1 MIRFVIHVV
10 ALALLGGA
18 FAVGGPAMAE
28 DAAPIGQPEAAVQ
41 EAAAQEETAQEE
53 AAPALPVT
61 LEADNI
67 DYDHNSGVVTASG
80 NVVVEHAKLRLTSN
94 RLTYDVRNDVVLAR
108 DGVVIVD
115 EQGYKFEAKTV
126 ELKRELSEGVIEQLR
141 LSMRDEAWITA
152 DEAVRENNSTAR
164 MKNAAFSPCKVCE
177 ENPTPLWAIRADEV
191 VHDADEKNVIY
202 HDAQFEFMGIPIFW
216 MPYFIHADP
225 TVERRTGL
233 LLPWFDSNSELG
245 ELLALPY
252 FWEISPSQDM
262 TITPVLSTRE
272 IGYLMADYRERLYN
286 GYYEFDGSFAYV
298 EGRDDQNREIGRKVV
313 RGHIFGHGY
322 YDLNENYTAG
332 FQLENASDD
341 TFLRRYDISNVE
353 TLRSTLWLDRFTGL
367 DHLTV
372 DFHAFQ
378 GLRLTDDPGQM
389 PFVLPVIDFRHTSK
403 KTYWGGRFYG
413 AGNFLALDRGEGIDT
428 SRAVAQVGWKAPITL
443 DHGALVTVEAKL
455 RGRAVYDRDVPDPAN
470 PGQFVQEKWRTDIE
484 PEISLNWQFP
494 FVSPAASGYHLI
506 EPIASVHLS
515 PIDGFDKETVNND
528 STVFELDDINLFR
541 ANRFSGH
548 DRYESGLRAAIG
560 VRYGYYMNNGD
571 SVSILLGQSY
581 RGKEITLFP
590 GTGGLNDRESDFVGR
605 ITASFGDVL
614 SLSHRFRLDQEDLN
628 PLRNEVILR
637 LSPEWFDLEATFV
650 QQDKSISPSGTDAQE
665 EINARLLVPIVQY
678 WSFKVESRHDF
689 APGGGAIRH
698 AAAFVYQ
705 DECFEF
711 EFGVKRRFT
720 EDRDV
725 RPSTSFGVRV
735 KLLYLGGGGRRD

>member
-1 MIRFVIHVV
+1 MIRVFSLLV
-10 ALALLGGA
+10 ALTLAGLA
-18 FAVGGPAMAE
+18 PAVSAYAAE
-28 DAAPIGQPEAAVQ
+28 DEKTQ
-41 EAAAQEETAQEE
+41 EVADQK
-53 AAPALPVT
+53 PVLPVT
-61 LEADNI
+61 LEADNVS
-67 DYDHNSGVVTASG
+67 YDHNSNVVTASG
-80 NVVVEHAKLRLTSN
+80 NVVIEHAKVRLTAD
-94 RLTYDVRNDVVLAR
+94 RLTYNVKEDLVLAR
-108 DGVVIVD
+108 DGVVITD
-115 EQGYKFEAKTV
+115 ENGYKFEAKAV
-126 ELKRELSEGVIEQLR
+126 ELKNELSEGVIEQLR
-141 LSMRDEAWITA
+141 LSLKDQAWITA
-152 DEAVRENNSTAR
+152 DKAVRENSTTAK

-177 ENPTPLWAIRADEV
+177 ENPTPLWAIRADQVE
-191 VHDADEKNVIY
+191 HDAESKNIIY
-202 HDAQFEFMGIPIFW
+202 QDAQFEFMGIPIFW

-225 TVERRTGL
+225 TVKRRSGL

-286 GYYEFDGSFAYV
+286 GYYEFDGSIAYV
-298 EGRDDQNREIGRKVV
+298 DQRDNLNNKTGDKVT

-322 YDLNENYTAG
+322 YDLNEDYSVG
-332 FQLENASDD
+332 FQLQNTSDD
-341 TFLRRYDISNVE
+341 TFLRRYDISNAE
-353 TLRSTLWLDRFTGL
+353 TLRSTLWLDRFIGL

-389 PFVLPVIDFRHTSK
+389 PFVLPVIDFRHVTK

-413 AGNFLALDRGEGIDT
+413 SGNFLALDRGEGIDAT
-428 SRAVAQVGWKAPITL
+428 RAAMQVGWRAPVTL
-443 DHGALVTVEAKL
+443 DHGSQITLEAKL

-470 PGQFVQEKWRTDIE
+470 PGQFLDEDWRTDVE
-484 PEISLNWQFP
+484 PEISVDWELP
-494 FVSPAASGYHLI
+494 FVRPGSNGYHLV

-541 ANRFSGH
+541 ANRFSGY
-548 DRYESGLRAAIG
+548 DRFESGLRAAIG
-560 VRYGYYMNNGD
+560 LRYGYFWDNGD
-571 SVSILLGQSY
+571 SISVLVGQSY
-581 RGKEITLFP
+581 RGKEIALFP

-605 ITASFGDVL
+605 ITASFGDIL
-614 SLSHRFRLDQEDLN
+614 SLSHRFRLDQEDLA
-628 PLRNEVILR
+628 PLRNEVILE

-665 EINARLLVPIVQY
+665 ELNARLLVPIVQY

-711 EFGVKRRFT
+711 ELGVKRRFT